1 MKTDGSDLRNAK
13 LLLQRMEQTGLRVL
27 NKLMCSQEESFTD
40 TAKELRTLNFV
51 SSLTLLHF
59 MFFYN

>member
-13 LLLQRMEQTGLRVL
+13 LLLQRTEQIGLKVL
-27 NKLMCSQEESFTD
+27 NKLMCSQEESFSNT
-40 TAKELRTLNFV
+40 TKELSTLNFV

>member
-13 LLLQRMEQTGLRVL
+13 LLLQRTEQIGLRVL

-51 SSLTLLHF
+51 SSITLLHF
-59 MFFYN
+59 MFIYN

>member
-13 LLLQRMEQTGLRVL
+13 LLLQRTEQIGLRVL

>member
-13 LLLQRMEQTGLRVL
+13 LLLQRTEQIGLRVL
-27 NKLMCSQEESFTD
+27 NKLMCSQEESFRD
-40 TAKELRTLNFV
+40 TTKELRTLNFV
-51 SSLTLLHF
+51 SSLILLHF